1 VFNNET
7 VLQKERVNSLQIRFI
22 SDPILKNNSVIIMI
36 LVTPETAAKHD
47 IFLPLSPCAQ
57 KHPHTLHYARKLSLA
72 LSGLILATRFLEKF
86 QSFQIAI
93 TRSDD

>member
-1 VFNNET
+1 
-7 VLQKERVNSLQIRFI
+7 
-22 SDPILKNNSVIIMI
+22 MI

-47 IFLPLSPCAQ
+47 LFLPLSPCAQ

-72 LSGLILATRFLEKF
+72 LSGLILATQFLEKF

-93 TRSDD
+93 TRSDG